1 MAFILVCS
9 MLAKTQVEVNPWT
22 DERLVEKNLV
32 EPALVYFW
40 MNSDEF
46 VETVKQT
53 ELWIPSEMNEK
64 DVLDLTENLIR
75 MAMVHAAE
83 QVYTLSHVYSC

>member
-9 MLAKTQVEVNPWT
+9 MLAKTQVNINPWT
-22 DERLVEKNLV
+22 DERLVAKNLV

-46 VETVKQT
+46 VGTVKQT
-53 ELWIPSEMNEK
+53 ELWNPSEMNER

-83 QVYTLSHVYSC
+83 QVYTLSHVDSF